1 MIKRHNS
8 LFVLFQEEKGLT
20 MIELLT
26 VIGLILV
33 LAATAIPVYNSMRI
47 SSEIN
52 ERTSLLIQ
60 TLRTAKEKSVAR
72 VENAGHGIKLE
83 TDSYTIYYG
92 SSYVDRMRDY
102 DHTVTLK
109 EIGLSWELSGTGHP
123 DEINFSKGIGV
134 PSRIGTITLTNVAEK
149 TKTIT
154 INEIGKIEQ

>member
-52 ERTSLLIQ
+52 ERTSQ
-60 TLRTAKEKSVAR
+60 
-72 VENAGHGIKLE
+72 
-83 TDSYTIYYG
+83 
-92 SSYVDRMRDY
+92 
-102 DHTVTLK
+102 
-109 EIGLSWELSGTGHP
+109 
-123 DEINFSKGIGV
+123 
-134 PSRIGTITLTNVAEK
+134 
-149 TKTIT
+149 
-154 INEIGKIEQ
+154 